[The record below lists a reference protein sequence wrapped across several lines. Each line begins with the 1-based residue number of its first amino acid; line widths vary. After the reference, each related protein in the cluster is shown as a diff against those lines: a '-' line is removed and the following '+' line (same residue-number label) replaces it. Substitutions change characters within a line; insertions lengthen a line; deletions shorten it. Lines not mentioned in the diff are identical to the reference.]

1 MGEAV
6 VSSDEVMEVEL
17 QEEEKRVREMEG
29 KEEKEKS
36 SSGVVRWGRFLPQMV
51 LRVLLVEADDSTRQ
65 IIAALLRKC
74 NYKVAAVSD
83 GLKAWE
89 ALKGG
94 PQNVDLILTEVELP
108 SISGFALL
116 SLIMEDDICKKIPV
130 IMMSSHD
137 SISMVLNCMLK
148 GAADF
153 LVKPVRKNELRN
165 LWQHVWRRHAPTG
178 GHVSQNLCI
187 AQNKVEVSSENNT
200 ASNHSSDYV
209 VSAQKKK
216 ECSEKG
222 SDVQG
227 FSQLK
232 CRSVSNLS
240 NEEIRKHE
248 DCIELDKEPD
258 RLESLTGGKTIT
270 LGSEVAPGNEGYHS
284 AAFRWEESHWRA
296 KRVTSGDGV
305 GPASHI
311 ENTDITGENHGC
323 NEKWIEP
330 SSGAI
335 DLIST
340 FDNHPKD
347 CNQFSSSNDGISKD
361 GFAPQL
367 ELSLRRFQ
375 PCSSKN
381 HGSDERHTLNHSNSS
396 AFSWYNNGKSLQPLF
411 PTSVSNCTGLKEDAS
426 YSHERLFNQLPE
438 NAVGTSERCGAA
450 LSVTQGNMTTLG
462 MGQSNQA
469 GAAFPT
475 SQLGLIPVQGVRFDN
490 LCAGYGHIF
499 TPIFHTQPG
508 LPPIWSPK
516 SAWQREQSHF
526 STNSSLYYNPE
537 IQSLEQDCLTFNS
550 TDQTVHEQEN
560 NLEPME
566 ELSHGSPVAGQSASS
581 SLCNGVVSHLSS
593 SVHGSFCKRNDGNPT
608 SNGAVVRTTA
618 PESVNDEGLS
628 NNDALK
634 GMDSHH
640 STQREAALMKFRLK
654 RKERCFEKKV
664 RYQSRKRLAEQ
675 RPRVKGQF
683 VRQVQ
688 TDTPTAD
695 G

>member
-36 SSGVVRWGRFLPQMV
+36 SSGVVRWGRFLPRMV
-51 LRVLLVEADDSTRQ
+51 LRVLLVEPDDSTRQ

-74 NYKVAAVSD
+74 SYKVAAVSD

-89 ALKGG
+89 ALKGE

-108 SISGFALL
+108 AISGFALL

-137 SISMVLNCMLK
+137 SISMVLKCMLK

-178 GHVSQNLCI
+178 GHVSQNLSI

-222 SDVQG
+222 SDVQSSSTTPYLEAESAYMENMQG

-284 AAFRWEESHWRA
+284 AAFRWEESHCRA

-340 FDNHPKD
+340 FDNYPKD
-347 CNQFSSSNDGISKD
+347 RNQFSSSNDGISKD

-411 PTSVSNCTGLKEDAS
+411 PAPAINCTELKEDAS
-426 YSHERLFNQLPE
+426 YSHEQLFNQLPE
-438 NAVGTSERCGAA
+438 NTVGTSERCGAA
-450 LSVTQGNMTTLG
+450 LSVTQGNMTTLV

-475 SQLGLIPVQGVRFDN
+475 SQLGLIPVQG
-490 LCAGYGHIF
+490 
-499 TPIFHTQPG
+499 
-508 LPPIWSPK
+508 
-516 SAWQREQSHF
+516 
-526 STNSSLYYNPE
+526 
-537 IQSLEQDCLTFNS
+537 
-550 TDQTVHEQEN
+550 EN

-593 SVHGSFCKRNDGNPT
+593 SVHGGICNRNDGNPT

-654 RKERCFEKKV
+654 RKDRCFEKKV

>member
-36 SSGVVRWGRFLPQMV
+36 SSGVVRWGRFLPRMV
-51 LRVLLVEADDSTRQ
+51 LRVLLVEPDDSTRQ

-74 NYKVAAVSD
+74 SYKVAAVSD

-89 ALKGG
+89 ALKGE

-137 SISMVLNCMLK
+137 SISMVLKCMLK

-165 LWQHVWRRHAPTG
+165 LWQHVWRRHAPTS
-178 GHVSQNLCI
+178 GHVSQNLSI

-222 SDVQG
+222 SDVQSSSTTPYLEAESAYMENMQG

-258 RLESLTGGKTIT
+258 RLESLTGGKIIT

-284 AAFRWEESHWRA
+284 AAFRWEESHCRA

-340 FDNHPKD
+340 FDNYPKD
-347 CNQFSSSNDGISKD
+347 RNQFSSSNDGISKD

-411 PTSVSNCTGLKEDAS
+411 PTSAINCSELKEDAS

-438 NAVGTSERCGAA
+438 STVGTSERCGAA
-450 LSVTQGNMTTLG
+450 LSVTQGNMTTLV

-475 SQLGLIPVQGVRFDN
+475 SQLGLIPVQG
-490 LCAGYGHIF
+490 
-499 TPIFHTQPG
+499 
-508 LPPIWSPK
+508 
-516 SAWQREQSHF
+516 
-526 STNSSLYYNPE
+526 
-537 IQSLEQDCLTFNS
+537 
-550 TDQTVHEQEN
+550 EN

-593 SVHGSFCKRNDGNPT
+593 SVHGGICNRNDGNPT

-654 RKERCFEKKV
+654 RKDRCFEKKV

>member
-475 SQLGLIPVQGVRFDN
+475 SQLGLIPVQG
-490 LCAGYGHIF
+490 
-499 TPIFHTQPG
+499 
-508 LPPIWSPK
+508 
-516 SAWQREQSHF
+516 
-526 STNSSLYYNPE
+526 
-537 IQSLEQDCLTFNS
+537 
-550 TDQTVHEQEN
+550 EN

>member
-222 SDVQG
+222 SDVQSSSTTPYLEAESAYMENMQG

-475 SQLGLIPVQGVRFDN
+475 SQLGLIPVQG
-490 LCAGYGHIF
+490 
-499 TPIFHTQPG
+499 
-508 LPPIWSPK
+508 
-516 SAWQREQSHF
+516 
-526 STNSSLYYNPE
+526 
-537 IQSLEQDCLTFNS
+537 
-550 TDQTVHEQEN
+550 EN

>member
-36 SSGVVRWGRFLPQMV
+36 SSGVVRWGRFLPRMV
-51 LRVLLVEADDSTRQ
+51 LRVLLVEPDDSTRQ

-74 NYKVAAVSD
+74 SYKVAAVSD

-89 ALKGG
+89 ALKGE

-137 SISMVLNCMLK
+137 SISMVLKCMLK

-165 LWQHVWRRHAPTG
+165 LWQHVWRRHAPTS
-178 GHVSQNLCI
+178 GHVSQNLSI

-258 RLESLTGGKTIT
+258 RLESLTGGKIIT

-284 AAFRWEESHWRA
+284 AAFRWEESHCRA

-340 FDNHPKD
+340 FDNYPKD
-347 CNQFSSSNDGISKD
+347 RNQFSSSNDGISKD

-411 PTSVSNCTGLKEDAS
+411 PTSAINCSELKEDAS

-438 NAVGTSERCGAA
+438 STVGTSERCGAA
-450 LSVTQGNMTTLG
+450 LSVTQGNMTTLV

-475 SQLGLIPVQGVRFDN
+475 SQLGLIPVQG
-490 LCAGYGHIF
+490 
-499 TPIFHTQPG
+499 
-508 LPPIWSPK
+508 
-516 SAWQREQSHF
+516 
-526 STNSSLYYNPE
+526 
-537 IQSLEQDCLTFNS
+537 
-550 TDQTVHEQEN
+550 EN

-593 SVHGSFCKRNDGNPT
+593 SVHGGICNRNDGNPT

-654 RKERCFEKKV
+654 RKDRCFEKKV

>member
-36 SSGVVRWGRFLPQMV
+36 SSGVVRWGRFLPRMV
-51 LRVLLVEADDSTRQ
+51 LRVLLVEPDDSTRQ

-74 NYKVAAVSD
+74 SYKVAAVSN

-94 PQNVDLILTEVELP
+94 PENVDLILTEVELP

-137 SISMVLNCMLK
+137 SISMVLKCMLK

-178 GHVSQNLCI
+178 GHVSQNLSI

-222 SDVQG
+222 SDVQSSSTTPYLEAESAYMENMQG

-284 AAFRWEESHWRA
+284 AAFRWEESHCRA

-340 FDNHPKD
+340 FDNYPKD
-347 CNQFSSSNDGISKD
+347 RNQFSSSNDGISKD

-411 PTSVSNCTGLKEDAS
+411 PTSAINCSELKEDAS

-438 NAVGTSERCGAA
+438 NTVGTSERCGAA
-450 LSVTQGNMTTLG
+450 LSVTQGNMTTLV

-475 SQLGLIPVQGVRFDN
+475 SQLGLIPVQG
-490 LCAGYGHIF
+490 
-499 TPIFHTQPG
+499 
-508 LPPIWSPK
+508 
-516 SAWQREQSHF
+516 
-526 STNSSLYYNPE
+526 
-537 IQSLEQDCLTFNS
+537 
-550 TDQTVHEQEN
+550 EN

-593 SVHGSFCKRNDGNPT
+593 SVHGGICNRNDGNPT

-654 RKERCFEKKV
+654 RKDRCFEKKV

>member
-1 MGEAV
+1 
-6 VSSDEVMEVEL
+6 ME
-17 QEEEKRVREMEG
+17 
-29 KEEKEKS
+29 
-36 SSGVVRWGRFLPQMV
+36 P
-51 LRVLLVEADDSTRQ
+51 DDSTRQ

-74 NYKVAAVSD
+74 SYKVAAVSD

-89 ALKGG
+89 ALKGE

-137 SISMVLNCMLK
+137 SISMVLKCMLK

-165 LWQHVWRRHAPTG
+165 LWQHVWRRHAPTS
-178 GHVSQNLCI
+178 GHVSQNLSI

-222 SDVQG
+222 SDVQSSSTTPYLEAESAYMENMQG

-258 RLESLTGGKTIT
+258 RLESLTGGKIIT

-284 AAFRWEESHWRA
+284 AAFRWEESHCRA

-340 FDNHPKD
+340 FDNYPKD
-347 CNQFSSSNDGISKD
+347 HNQFSSSNDGISKD

-411 PTSVSNCTGLKEDAS
+411 PTSAINCSELKEDAS

-438 NAVGTSERCGAA
+438 STVGTSERCGAA
-450 LSVTQGNMTTLG
+450 LSVTQGNMTTLV

-475 SQLGLIPVQGVRFDN
+475 SQLGLIPVQG
-490 LCAGYGHIF
+490 
-499 TPIFHTQPG
+499 
-508 LPPIWSPK
+508 
-516 SAWQREQSHF
+516 
-526 STNSSLYYNPE
+526 
-537 IQSLEQDCLTFNS
+537 
-550 TDQTVHEQEN
+550 EN

-593 SVHGSFCKRNDGNPT
+593 SVHGGICNRNDGNPT

-654 RKERCFEKKV
+654 RKDRCFEKKV

>member
-1 MGEAV
+1 
-6 VSSDEVMEVEL
+6 
-17 QEEEKRVREMEG
+17 
-29 KEEKEKS
+29 
-36 SSGVVRWGRFLPQMV
+36 MV
-51 LRVLLVEADDSTRQ
+51 LRVLLVEPDDSTRQ

-74 NYKVAAVSD
+74 SYKVAAVSD

-89 ALKGG
+89 ALKGE

-137 SISMVLNCMLK
+137 SISMVLKCMLK

-165 LWQHVWRRHAPTG
+165 LWQHVWRRHAPTS
-178 GHVSQNLCI
+178 GHVSQNLSI

-222 SDVQG
+222 SDVQSSSTTPYLEAESAYMENMQG

-258 RLESLTGGKTIT
+258 RLESLTGGKIIT

-284 AAFRWEESHWRA
+284 AAFRWEESHCRA

-340 FDNHPKD
+340 FDNYPKD
-347 CNQFSSSNDGISKD
+347 RNQFSSSNDGISKD

-411 PTSVSNCTGLKEDAS
+411 PTSAINCSELKEDAS

-438 NAVGTSERCGAA
+438 STVGTSERCGAA
-450 LSVTQGNMTTLG
+450 LSVTQGNMTTLV

-475 SQLGLIPVQGVRFDN
+475 SQLGLIPVQG
-490 LCAGYGHIF
+490 
-499 TPIFHTQPG
+499 
-508 LPPIWSPK
+508 
-516 SAWQREQSHF
+516 
-526 STNSSLYYNPE
+526 
-537 IQSLEQDCLTFNS
+537 
-550 TDQTVHEQEN
+550 EN

-593 SVHGSFCKRNDGNPT
+593 SVHGGICNRNDGNPT

-654 RKERCFEKKV
+654 RKDRCFEKKV

>member
-1 MGEAV
+1 
-6 VSSDEVMEVEL
+6 ME
-17 QEEEKRVREMEG
+17 
-29 KEEKEKS
+29 
-36 SSGVVRWGRFLPQMV
+36 P
-51 LRVLLVEADDSTRQ
+51 DDSTRQ

-74 NYKVAAVSD
+74 SYKVAAVSD

-89 ALKGG
+89 ALKGE

-137 SISMVLNCMLK
+137 SISMVLKCMLK

-165 LWQHVWRRHAPTG
+165 LWQHVWRRHAPTS
-178 GHVSQNLCI
+178 GHVSQNLSI

-222 SDVQG
+222 SDVQSSSTTPYLEAESAYMENMQG

-284 AAFRWEESHWRA
+284 AAFRWEESHCRA

-340 FDNHPKD
+340 FDNYPKD
-347 CNQFSSSNDGISKD
+347 RNQFSSSNDGISKD

-411 PTSVSNCTGLKEDAS
+411 PTSAINCSELKEDAS

-438 NAVGTSERCGAA
+438 STVGTSERCGAA
-450 LSVTQGNMTTLG
+450 LSVTQGNMTTLV

-475 SQLGLIPVQGVRFDN
+475 SQLGLIPVQG
-490 LCAGYGHIF
+490 
-499 TPIFHTQPG
+499 
-508 LPPIWSPK
+508 
-516 SAWQREQSHF
+516 
-526 STNSSLYYNPE
+526 
-537 IQSLEQDCLTFNS
+537 
-550 TDQTVHEQEN
+550 EN

-593 SVHGSFCKRNDGNPT
+593 SVHGGICNRNDGNPT

-654 RKERCFEKKV
+654 RKDRCFEKKV

>member
-1 MGEAV
+1 
-6 VSSDEVMEVEL
+6 ME
-17 QEEEKRVREMEG
+17 
-29 KEEKEKS
+29 
-36 SSGVVRWGRFLPQMV
+36 P
-51 LRVLLVEADDSTRQ
+51 DDSTRQ

-74 NYKVAAVSD
+74 SYKVAAVSD

-89 ALKGG
+89 ALKGE

-137 SISMVLNCMLK
+137 SISMVLKCMLK

-178 GHVSQNLCI
+178 GHVSQNLSI

-222 SDVQG
+222 SDVQSSSTTPYLEAESAYMENMQG

-284 AAFRWEESHWRA
+284 AAFRWEESHCRA

-340 FDNHPKD
+340 FDNYPKED
-347 CNQFSSSNDGISKD
+347 RNQFSSSNDGISKD

-375 PCSSKN
+375 PCNSKN

-411 PTSVSNCTGLKEDAS
+411 PTSAINCSELKEDAS

-438 NAVGTSERCGAA
+438 NTVGTSERCGAA
-450 LSVTQGNMTTLG
+450 LSVTQGNMTTLV
-462 MGQSNQA
+462 MGQSNRA
-469 GAAFPT
+469 EAAFPT
-475 SQLGLIPVQGVRFDN
+475 SQLGLIPVQG
-490 LCAGYGHIF
+490 
-499 TPIFHTQPG
+499 
-508 LPPIWSPK
+508 
-516 SAWQREQSHF
+516 
-526 STNSSLYYNPE
+526 
-537 IQSLEQDCLTFNS
+537 
-550 TDQTVHEQEN
+550 EN

-593 SVHGSFCKRNDGNPT
+593 SVHGGICNRNDGNPT

-654 RKERCFEKKV
+654 RKDRCFEKKV

>member
-36 SSGVVRWGRFLPQMV
+36 SSGVVRWGRFLPRMV
-51 LRVLLVEADDSTRQ
+51 LRVLLVEPDDSTRQ

-74 NYKVAAVSD
+74 SYKVAAVSN

-94 PQNVDLILTEVELP
+94 PENVDLILTEVELP

-137 SISMVLNCMLK
+137 SISMVLKCMLK

-178 GHVSQNLCI
+178 GHVSQNLSI

-222 SDVQG
+222 SDVQSSSTTPYLEAESAYMENMQG

-284 AAFRWEESHWRA
+284 AAFRWEESHCRA

-340 FDNHPKD
+340 FDNYPKD
-347 CNQFSSSNDGISKD
+347 RNQFSSSNDGISKD

-411 PTSVSNCTGLKEDAS
+411 PASAINCTELKEDAS

-438 NAVGTSERCGAA
+438 NTVGTSERCGAA
-450 LSVTQGNMTTLG
+450 LSVTQGNMTTLV

-475 SQLGLIPVQGVRFDN
+475 SQLGLIPVQG
-490 LCAGYGHIF
+490 
-499 TPIFHTQPG
+499 
-508 LPPIWSPK
+508 
-516 SAWQREQSHF
+516 
-526 STNSSLYYNPE
+526 
-537 IQSLEQDCLTFNS
+537 
-550 TDQTVHEQEN
+550 EN

-593 SVHGSFCKRNDGNPT
+593 SVHGGICNRNDGNPT

-654 RKERCFEKKV
+654 RKDRCFEKKV

>member
-1 MGEAV
+1 M
-6 VSSDEVMEVEL
+6 
-17 QEEEKRVREMEG
+17 
-29 KEEKEKS
+29 
-36 SSGVVRWGRFLPQMV
+36 
-51 LRVLLVEADDSTRQ
+51 
-65 IIAALLRKC
+65 
-74 NYKVAAVSD
+74 
-83 GLKAWE
+83 
-89 ALKGG
+89 
-94 PQNVDLILTEVELP
+94 
-108 SISGFALL
+108 
-116 SLIMEDDICKKIPV
+116 
-130 IMMSSHD
+130 
-137 SISMVLNCMLK
+137 
-148 GAADF
+148 
-153 LVKPVRKNELRN
+153 
-165 LWQHVWRRHAPTG
+165 
-178 GHVSQNLCI
+178 SQNLSI

-222 SDVQG
+222 SDVQSSSTTPYLEAESAYMENMQG

-258 RLESLTGGKTIT
+258 RLESLTGGKIIT

-284 AAFRWEESHWRA
+284 AAFRWEESHCRA

-340 FDNHPKD
+340 FDNYPKD
-347 CNQFSSSNDGISKD
+347 RNQFSSSNDGISKD

-411 PTSVSNCTGLKEDAS
+411 PTSAINCSELKEDAS

-438 NAVGTSERCGAA
+438 STVGTSERCGAA
-450 LSVTQGNMTTLG
+450 LSVTQGNMTTLV

-475 SQLGLIPVQGVRFDN
+475 SQLGLIPVQG
-490 LCAGYGHIF
+490 
-499 TPIFHTQPG
+499 
-508 LPPIWSPK
+508 
-516 SAWQREQSHF
+516 
-526 STNSSLYYNPE
+526 
-537 IQSLEQDCLTFNS
+537 
-550 TDQTVHEQEN
+550 EN

-593 SVHGSFCKRNDGNPT
+593 SVHGGICNRNDGNPT

-654 RKERCFEKKV
+654 RKDRCFEKKV

>member
-36 SSGVVRWGRFLPQMV
+36 SSGVVRWGRFLPRMV
-51 LRVLLVEADDSTRQ
+51 LRVLLVEPDDSTRQ

-74 NYKVAAVSD
+74 SYKVAAVSD

-94 PQNVDLILTEVELP
+94 PENVDLILTEVELP

-137 SISMVLNCMLK
+137 SISMVLKCMLK

-165 LWQHVWRRHAPTG
+165 LWQHVWRRHAPTS
-178 GHVSQNLCI
+178 GHVSQNLSI

-222 SDVQG
+222 SDVQSSSTTPYLEAESAYMENMQG

-258 RLESLTGGKTIT
+258 RLESLTGGKIIT

-284 AAFRWEESHWRA
+284 AAFRWEESHCRA

-340 FDNHPKD
+340 FDNYPKD
-347 CNQFSSSNDGISKD
+347 RNQFSSSNDGISKD

-411 PTSVSNCTGLKEDAS
+411 PTSAINCSELKEDAS

-438 NAVGTSERCGAA
+438 NTVGTSERCGAA
-450 LSVTQGNMTTLG
+450 LSVTQGNMTTLV

-475 SQLGLIPVQGVRFDN
+475 SQLGLIPVQG
-490 LCAGYGHIF
+490 
-499 TPIFHTQPG
+499 
-508 LPPIWSPK
+508 
-516 SAWQREQSHF
+516 
-526 STNSSLYYNPE
+526 
-537 IQSLEQDCLTFNS
+537 
-550 TDQTVHEQEN
+550 EN

-593 SVHGSFCKRNDGNPT
+593 SVHGGICNRNDGNPT

-654 RKERCFEKKV
+654 RKDRCFEKKV